1 MCVGMSIHMGVV
13 TGRLGLIV
21 AAAIVIT
28 LLKGP
33 SSPRCSVRPARTAVV
48 ARTRQLA
55 LDCAAFAVTPVTT
68 RIDTRVGRFVLRQRI
83 REGPRPGADPLRE
96 VACHRA
102 AAAAAVAPAVLD
114 AAPDGSWILMDYVE
128 GGMWTPPRLQA
139 PEGLRTLGACL
150 QRLHAIMPPKGL
162 SAFDPVSIATG
173 QAQAIL
179 ERDPAAAA
187 QVNALVARTR
197 QLALDC
203 AAFAVTPVTT
213 HGDLN
218 ASNLI
223 GPVPMLVDWEYAQL
237 ADPVYDLAC
246 LSVYYPGL
254 RLRGGELLGTAGII
268 DANGNRS
275 EWDFRKVAEAPQRV
289 SAGVDQRDS
298 DSGNS
303 RCDSCVPRDRA
314 YRQFCRKRL
323 SDNDRRG
330 AVKIDLP
337 SKDVLAN
344 LRNLRE
350 EIGTLGNALREIKAG
365 ENPILQSEI
374 ARLREA
380 LTALNGSVDQLA
392 NARTILTDLQS
403 RLVLLSSPHPSVTRW

>member
-1 MCVGMSIHMGVV
+1 MVEDISASD
-13 TGRLGLIV
+13 RW
-21 AAAIVIT
+21 VIPASV
-28 LLKGP
+28 LRRIPGCAGGEAPL
-33 SSPRCSVRPARTAVV
+33 SVRLLHGGRNVN
-48 ARTRQLA
+48 RNL
-55 LDCAAFAVTPVTT
+55 

-83 REGPRPGADPLRE
+83 RQGPRPGADPLRE

-128 GGMWTPPRLQA
+128 CGMWTPPRLQA
-139 PEGLRTLGACL
+139 PEGLRTLSTCL
-150 QRLHAIMPPKGL
+150 QRLHAITPPKGL
-162 SAFDPVSIATG
+162 AAFDPVSIATG

-213 HGDLN
+213 HGDLK

-254 RLRGGELLGTAGII
+254 RRRGGELLGMAAIT
-268 DANGNRS
+268 DANGAVRLRLHAQLFDSLNRLW
-275 EWDFRKVAEAPQRV
+275 EQAEAL
-289 SAGVDQRDS
+289 
-298 DSGNS
+298 
-303 RCDSCVPRDRA
+303 
-314 YRQFCRKRL
+314 RQ
-323 SDNDRRG
+323 
-330 AVKIDLP
+330 A
-337 SKDVLAN
+337 
-344 LRNLRE
+344 
-350 EIGTLGNALREIKAG
+350 
-365 ENPILQSEI
+365 
-374 ARLREA
+374 
-380 LTALNGSVDQLA
+380 
-392 NARTILTDLQS
+392 
-403 RLVLLSSPHPSVTRW
+403 